1 MPHAHTSDR
10 AFDQRISHTPKFYKK
25 FASAIPRRDRERIF
39 RVPNVIYLDA
49 PPTAAWECLSLIS
62 VDISLI
68 SVDKCSSPPPQRSI
82 GIVPQ
87 LMTGGSS
94 VVGSELS
101 CSGSR
106 FQTLWERP
114 PDKKAGSSRVDVPW
128 QNPAVLAGPRPR
140 LWAPKRTAILRGE
153 WVEIPLRGLNLVRGG
168 SVLWLQTTIGERPRH
183 A

>member
-1 MPHAHTSDR
+1 MLHAHTSDR
-10 AFDQRISHTPKFYKK
+10 AFDQRINKK
-25 FASAIPRRDRERIF
+25 FVSAIPRSDRERIF
-39 RVPNVIYLDA
+39 WVPNVIYLDA

-62 VDISLI
+62 VD
-68 SVDKCSSPPPQRSI
+68 KCSSPSPQQSI

-87 LMTGGSS
+87 LLTGGSS

-128 QNPAVLAGPRPR
+128 QNPCGISWGAAEAMGPEMSGYF
-140 LWAPKRTAILRGE
+140 ARGMGR
-153 WVEIPLRGLNLVRGG
+153 IPLRG
-168 SVLWLQTTIGERPRH
+168 
-183 A
+183 

>member
-1 MPHAHTSDR
+1 MLHAHTSDH

-62 VDISLI
+62 VD
-68 SVDKCSSPPPQRSI
+68 KCSSPPPQRSI

-106 FQTLWERP
+106 FQTLRERP

-128 QNPAVLAGPRPR
+128 QNPAVLAGPRPA

-153 WVEIPLRGLNLVRGG
+153 WVEIPLRGRNMVRGG
-168 SVLWLQTTIGERPRH
+168 SVLWVPTTIGERPRH

>member
-1 MPHAHTSDR
+1 MLHAHTSDR

-68 SVDKCSSPPPQRSI
+68 SVDKCSSPPPQKSI

-87 LMTGGSS
+87 LLTGGSS

-114 PDKKAGSSRVDVPW
+114 PDKKAGSSRVDVSW
-128 QNPAVLAGPRPR
+128 QNPCGLSWGAAEAMALETSGYFA
-140 LWAPKRTAILRGE
+140 RGMGRDT
-153 WVEIPLRGLNLVRGG
+153 VAGLNVCGFSHINKNRR
-168 SVLWLQTTIGERPRH
+168 SARRSSH
-183 A
+183 

>member
-1 MPHAHTSDR
+1 MLHAHTSDR
-10 AFDQRISHTPKFYKK
+10 AFDQRINKK
-25 FASAIPRRDRERIF
+25 FVSAIPRSDRERIF
-39 RVPNVIYLDA
+39 WIPNVIYLDA

-62 VDISLI
+62 VD
-68 SVDKCSSPPPQRSI
+68 KCSSPSPQQSI

-87 LMTGGSS
+87 LLTGGSS

-128 QNPAVLAGPRPR
+128 QNPCGLSWGAAEAMGPETSGSF
-140 LWAPKRTAILRGE
+140 ARGMGR
-153 WVEIPLRGLNLVRGG
+153 IPLRG
-168 SVLWLQTTIGERPRH
+168 
-183 A
+183 

>member
-1 MPHAHTSDR
+1 MLHAHTSDR
-10 AFDQRISHTPKFYKK
+10 AFDQRINKK
-25 FASAIPRRDRERIF
+25 FVSAIPRSDRERIF
-39 RVPNVIYLDA
+39 WVPNVIYLDA

-62 VDISLI
+62 VD
-68 SVDKCSSPPPQRSI
+68 KCSSPSPQQSI

-87 LMTGGSS
+87 LLTGGSS

-128 QNPAVLAGPRPR
+128 QNPCGLSWGAAEAMGRETSGYF
-140 LWAPKRTAILRGE
+140 ARGMGR
-153 WVEIPLRGLNLVRGG
+153 IPLRG
-168 SVLWLQTTIGERPRH
+168 
-183 A
+183 

>member
-1 MPHAHTSDR
+1 MLHAHTSDR
-10 AFDQRISHTPKFYKK
+10 AFDQRTSHTPKFYKK

-39 RVPNVIYLDA
+39 RVPNMIYLDA

-62 VDISLI
+62 VD
-68 SVDKCSSPPPQRSI
+68 KCSSPPQQQSI

-87 LMTGGSS
+87 LLTGGSS

-114 PDKKAGSSRVDVPW
+114 PDKKAGSSRV
-128 QNPAVLAGPRPR
+128 
-140 LWAPKRTAILRGE
+140 
-153 WVEIPLRGLNLVRGG
+153 EIPLRGYLCGVALCCGCRLPSVNGRGMRDFTPAMTLG
-168 SVLWLQTTIGERPRH
+168 KAVQVLAHQ
-183 A
+183 